1 MERDGL
7 KLDYLGPAKR
17 PSKYGTRDEEDEI
30 LLSEDDVP
38 RRPPAQQP
46 TIMININSNISP
58 IRVKVD
64 AAQDNIS
71 PSYKELVELTKLEFR
86 WLHGT

>member
-1 MERDGL
+1 M
-7 KLDYLGPAKR
+7 
-17 PSKYGTRDEEDEI
+17 
-30 LLSEDDVP
+30 
-38 RRPPAQQP
+38 QP
-46 TIMININSNISP
+46 IITININNNISP